1 MELDT
6 EEGAIYE
13 DIEEENSEQEGSLEE
28 TFSNDDMGHSVIV
41 FATR

>member
-6 EEGAIYE
+6 EEGVIYE
-13 DIEEENSEQEGSLEE
+13 DIEENSEQEGSLEE